1 MFGLN
6 RKHGTSS
13 ITAALPQLFVGN
25 LAYSIDE
32 AGLRLLFAPY
42 GPVVRAKI
50 IRERREPFISK
61 GAPESQHRSMVVFKL
76 LGFLSGNRPY
86 MCRRM

>member
-6 RKHGTSS
+6 RNHGTSS
-13 ITAALPQLFVGN
+13 ITTAALPQLFVGN

-32 AGLRLLFAPY
+32 AGLRLLCAPY

-61 GAPESQHRSMVVFKL
+61 GAPESQHHRPMVVFKCL
-76 LGFLSGNRPY
+76 
-86 MCRRM
+86 